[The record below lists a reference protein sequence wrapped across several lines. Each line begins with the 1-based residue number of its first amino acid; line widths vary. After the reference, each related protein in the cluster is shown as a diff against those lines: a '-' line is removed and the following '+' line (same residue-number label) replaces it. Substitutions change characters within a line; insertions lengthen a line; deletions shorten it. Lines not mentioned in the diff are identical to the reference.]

1 MRRREFLIGTAT
13 IAAASAMP
21 MAIVSAGPITIP
33 VTDVIWDAV
42 SEAEYLSG
50 ARPLRCTVRRLDN
63 GELFSWTIGR
73 YDRLRVALTTYHGQ
87 DRAEI
92 TIMDAHPQ

>member
-1 MRRREFLIGTAT
+1 MRRREFLIGTAA
-13 IAAASAMP
+13 IAAAAAMP
-21 MAIVSAGPITIP
+21 AAILPAGPIP
-33 VTDVIWDAV
+33 VTDVVWDAV

-63 GELFSWTIGR
+63 GELFSWTVGR
-73 YDRLRVALTTYHGQ
+73 YDPLRVALTTYYGQ

-92 TIMDAHPQ
+92 TILRNEL